1 LRKKENNRIFGK
13 NNPGYSHGRYDY
25 VERWRQKHPDYQ
37 RQWRAKSR
45 QQGRSQVEIQ
55 AEREIKASG
64 YQSLMEL
71 FRDEIQVHIAFG
83 DALIENLL
91 RMNER
96 IHKRLPV
103 GFVQEVL
110 QAFNGRRTSER
121 EAMELLGL
129 RRSRLHQLRKRW
141 PLSSQTLS
149 HPHQRWPLPE
159 GGGRQARRKR
169 DLL

>member
-1 LRKKENNRIFGK
+1 
-13 NNPGYSHGRYDY
+13 
-25 VERWRQKHPDYQ
+25 
-37 RQWRAKSR
+37 
-45 QQGRSQVEIQ
+45 
-55 AEREIKASG
+55 
-64 YQSLMEL
+64 MEL
-71 FRDEIQVHIAFG
+71 FPDEIQVHIAFG

-110 QAFNGRRTSER
+110 QAFNGRRISER

-141 PLSSQTLS
+141 LLSSQIGLFVCG
-149 HPHQRWPLPE
+149 R
-159 GGGRQARRKR
+159 GGKMPFMCRARRLGSGSMRSSDTFDKR
-169 DLL
+169 RICFVGSLTLPFWPSRRRRDFIDPSVVIAYGCMP